1 MKLKSCTGSTYQKKA
16 LLVKEKQFFFFHSD
30 IPQSTENTLFQ
41 HNLIYSVLPIVFI
54 LSNVHCC
61 PYFLVKEGKM
71 EGGETQ
77 MYKGSKFN
85 CKIQLLKNT
94 ESPTSPFL

>member
-1 MKLKSCTGSTYQKKA
+1 MKLKAVQVPHTKKSLA
-16 LLVKEKQFFFFHSD
+16 SKRETIFLFYSD

-41 HNLIYSVLPIVFI
+41 HNLIYSVFLIVFI

-71 EGGETQ
+71 EGGEMQ

-94 ESPTSPFL
+94 